1 MKLFV
6 TWAAAALFALAAV
19 LDYCHISGLRLADHA
34 ATAHEVHL
42 SGNETRR
49 YASLENLARDKEA
62 IDGKIQKIRT
72 VDYLSGKKIDAQSAV
87 YVLASDLK
95 SDLTRYPKAAFET
108 EKAADAFI
116 ARHGG
121 DKRTFGFALTVAE
134 RDAAADD
141 KAQAPA
147 RSKAHERG
155 QKLHDRVCQNA
166 PDPMQFNTIAELKT
180 ALETPCAKLS
190 EPHRHDLALYL
201 WEKKRF
207 NLPAG
212 AKSDRLAVPENAK
225 CPVCGMFVAKY
236 PKWAA
241 KQSFADGTEYYFDG
255 AKDFFKYYF
264 APARYGGTHGKPVTL
279 IVTDYYTLKAID
291 ATGAWYVLGS
301 DVYGPMGHELI
312 PFENE
317 ADAQAFMRD
326 HRGKQR
332 LRFGEVTQEAVWAL
346 DR

>member
-1 MKLFV
+1 MKKLGL
-6 TWAAAALFALAAV
+6 WLAALLYAAAGEYGYVSALA
-19 LDYCHISGLRLADHA
+19 LGDHA
-34 ATAHEVHL
+34 RSVHEVHL
-42 SGNETRR
+42 AGGEVRR
-49 YASLENLARDKEA
+49 YVSLEYLARDFAA
-62 IDGKIQKIRT
+62 IEGKITQVLAADHASLR
-72 VDYLSGKKIDAQSAV
+72 LIDARKAV
-87 YVLASDLK
+87 YVLASNLT
-95 SDLTRYPKAAFET
+95 SELTRYPKPAFADEA
-108 EKAADAFI
+108 AADAFI
-116 ARHGG
+116 AQHGG
-121 DKRTFGFALTVAE
+121 DKRSFGFALTVAS
-134 RDAAADD
+134 RDADADD
-141 KAQAPA
+141 QAQAPA
-147 RSKAHERG
+147 RAKAYERG

-180 ALETPCAKLS
+180 ALKTPCAKLS

-212 AKSDRLAVPENAK
+212 VKSDRLAVPENAK

-291 ATGAWYVLGS
+291 ATRAWYVLGS